1 MEKKKFCSFDDNII
15 IIIIIIIK
23 ASFVEKEQVIFT
35 KNKLI
40 L

>member
-1 MEKKKFCSFDDNII
+1 MKKKKFCSFDDYII

-23 ASFVEKEQVIFT
+23 ASFIEREQVIFT
-35 KNKLI
+35 KNKVI